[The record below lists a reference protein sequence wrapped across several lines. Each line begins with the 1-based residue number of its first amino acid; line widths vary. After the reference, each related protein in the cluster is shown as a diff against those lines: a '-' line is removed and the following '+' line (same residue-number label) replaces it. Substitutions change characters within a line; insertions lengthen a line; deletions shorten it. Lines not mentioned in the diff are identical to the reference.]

1 MKTLLGSL
9 VIGSALLLGACGN
22 EEQVSKDDSTKE
34 ETQVETKKD
43 DPNVPWWE
51 EEGGQEKLEE
61 VPYEENGAPV
71 DTSDDGE
78 EWVDPH
84 AEEAEEEL
92 IEFSGGSYGYEEGEY
107 EQWKKDLQRQKE
119 NNLETQRRLQEIEEE
134 YESESGE
141 SNE

>member
-1 MKTLLGSL
+1 MKKLLGSL

-22 EEQVSKDDSTKE
+22 EEQVSKEEPKKE
-34 ETQVETKKD
+34 KTQVETKKD

-61 VPYEENGAPV
+61 VPYEENGATV
-71 DTSDDGE
+71 DTSED

-107 EQWKKDLQRQKE
+107 ERWKEGVNRQVEENREKE
-119 NNLETQRRLQEIEEE
+119 RKFQEKGY
-134 YESESGE
+134 YEESGE
-141 SNE
+141 PNE

>member
-1 MKTLLGSL
+1 MKKLLGSL
-9 VIGSALLLGACGN
+9 VVGSALLLGACGN
-22 EEQVSKDDSTKE
+22 EEQVSKDEPTKEE

-71 DTSDDGE
+71 DTSEE

-107 EQWKKDLQRQKE
+107 ERWKEGVNRQVEENKE
-119 NNLETQRRLQEIEEE
+119 KERKFQENGY
-134 YESESGE
+134 YEESGE
-141 SNE
+141 PNE

>member
-22 EEQVSKDDSTKE
+22 EEQVSKDEPTKE
-34 ETQVETKKD
+34 EEPQVETKVD

-71 DTSDDGE
+71 DTSEE

-107 EQWKKDLQRQKE
+107 ERWKEGVNRQVEENKE
-119 NNLETQRRLQEIEEE
+119 KERKFQENGY
-134 YESESGE
+134 YEESGE
-141 SNE
+141 PNE

>member
-1 MKTLLGSL
+1 MKKLLGSL
-9 VIGSALLLGACGN
+9 VVGSALLLGACGN
-22 EEQVSKDDSTKE
+22 GEQVSKDEPTKEE

-71 DTSDDGE
+71 DTSEE

-141 SNE
+141 PNE

>member
-1 MKTLLGSL
+1 MKKLLGSL
-9 VIGSALLLGACGN
+9 VVGSALLLGACGN
-22 EEQVSKDDSTKE
+22 GEQVSKDEPTKEE

-71 DTSDDGE
+71 DTSEE

>member
-9 VIGSALLLGACGN
+9 VVGSVLLLGACGN
-22 EEQVSKDDSTKE
+22 EEQVNKDDSTKE

-71 DTSDDGE
+71 DTSEE

>member
-1 MKTLLGSL
+1 MKKLLGSL
-9 VIGSALLLGACGN
+9 VIGSVLLLGACGN
-22 EEQVSKDDSTKE
+22 EEQVSKEEPTKE
-34 ETQVETKKD
+34 KTQVETKKD

-61 VPYEENGAPV
+61 VPYEENGATV
-71 DTSDDGE
+71 DTSED

-107 EQWKKDLQRQKE
+107 ERWKEGVNRQVEENREKE
-119 NNLETQRRLQEIEEE
+119 RKFQEKGY
-134 YESESGE
+134 YEESGE
-141 SNE
+141 PVE

>member
-1 MKTLLGSL
+1 MKKLLGSL

-22 EEQVSKDDSTKE
+22 GEQVSKDEPTKE
-34 ETQVETKKD
+34 KTQVETKKD

-61 VPYEENGAPV
+61 VPYGENGAPV
-71 DTSDDGE
+71 DTSDDEE

-107 EQWKKDLQRQKE
+107 ERWKEGVNRQVEENREKE
-119 NNLETQRRLQEIEEE
+119 RKFQENGY
-134 YESESGE
+134 YEESGE

>member
-1 MKTLLGSL
+1 MKKLLGSL

-22 EEQVSKDDSTKE
+22 EEQVSKNEPTKE
-34 ETQVETKKD
+34 EAQVETKVD

-61 VPYEENGAPV
+61 VPYEENGATV
-71 DTSDDGE
+71 DTSEE

-84 AEEAEEEL
+84 AEQAEEEL

-107 EQWKKDLQRQKE
+107 EQWKKGIQRQKE
-119 NNLETQRRLQEIEEE
+119 NNLETQKRLQEIEEE
-134 YESESGE
+134 YEAESGE
-141 SNE
+141 SID

>member
-1 MKTLLGSL
+1 MKKLLGSL

-22 EEQVSKDDSTKE
+22 GEQVSKDEPTKEE

-71 DTSDDGE
+71 DTSEE

-107 EQWKKDLQRQKE
+107 ERWKEGVNRQVEENKE
-119 NNLETQRRLQEIEEE
+119 KERKFQENGY
-134 YESESGE
+134 YEESGE
-141 SNE
+141 PNE

>member
-1 MKTLLGSL
+1 MKKLLGSL
-9 VIGSALLLGACGN
+9 VIGSGLLLGACGN
-22 EEQVSKDDSTKE
+22 GEQVSKDEPTKE
-34 ETQVETKKD
+34 KTQVETKKD

-71 DTSDDGE
+71 DTSEE

-107 EQWKKDLQRQKE
+107 EQWKKDLQRQK
-119 NNLETQRRLQEIEEE
+119 
-134 YESESGE
+134 
-141 SNE
+141 

>member
-1 MKTLLGSL
+1 MKKLLGSL

-22 EEQVSKDDSTKE
+22 GEQVSKDDSTKE
-34 ETQVETKKD
+34 KTQVETKKD

-71 DTSDDGE
+71 DTSDDEE